1 MINLFEY
8 YNQPTQLLH
17 QTLEQADYHNF
28 TICIEDDGF
37 LPDEVTSLI
46 NSLRLIYYMMTINL
60 NSLMLLTSHHF
71 GKLVAMDNQLKLKI
85 WDILKAKYV
94 TARIIKRA

>member
-46 NSLRLIYYMMTINL
+46 SSLRLIYYMMTINL
-60 NSLMLLTSHHF
+60 NSLMLLMSHHF
-71 GKLVAMDNQLKLKI
+71 GKLVAMGNQLKLKI
-85 WDILKAKYV
+85 WDILEAKYV
-94 TARIIKRA
+94 IAHIIKRA